1 VRKLPE
7 GNSELEAG
15 LELYERKSE
24 KLELLCFCEFVITRF
39 SRAGRTREGVCLAPV
54 TSRHIP
60 LRRFKDGSAVG
71 LQQVVGVKE
80 LTLNSPSVAKLRVL
94 FVDDE
99 SPIRDVMK
107 LELPRMGHDATIC
120 EDGASALKAL
130 EKNTFDAAI
139 IDLRMPGLSG
149 WDVVDHIKQVSPDTE
164 IIISTGHGSMEAAI
178 NALRKGAYD
187 FIPKPCKLVT
197 IANVLKRVSEKRA
210 MVNKTIALEK
220 RLKAVEGTSRL
231 IGDTPSMQQ
240 VKSMIS
246 KIAPTSSAVLIL
258 GETGTGKE
266 LVARRIHDES
276 KRADMPFVAV
286 NCGALPENLVESEF
300 FGHRKGAFTGADT
313 ARKGLFEVAN
323 GGTLF
328 LDELGEL
335 DKNMQVKL
343 LRFLEAGEVRRVGEN
358 EAFHVDVRIVCA
370 TNRHLEEMVK
380 AGTFRED
387 LFFRVNTFEI
397 MLPPLRERQDDISQ
411 LALSLVKRFL
421 KRNDVPES
429 IISPEA
435 MQTLRAHLWSGNV
448 RELANA
454 IEHAVILSGGQ
465 TIFPEHLPTSV
476 TNRVS
481 ITLPVPTAPQP
492 VVAAAA
498 ALVEEEEI
506 KTLRQV
512 EQEVILASLE
522 RNGGDKPLTARE
534 LGIALKTL
542 YNKLNQYEAQGHS
555 IAG

>member
-1 VRKLPE
+1 M
-7 GNSELEAG
+7 
-15 LELYERKSE
+15 
-24 KLELLCFCEFVITRF
+24 
-39 SRAGRTREGVCLAPV
+39 
-54 TSRHIP
+54 
-60 LRRFKDGSAVG
+60 
-71 LQQVVGVKE
+71 
-80 LTLNSPSVAKLRVL
+80 NSPSVAKLRVL

-99 SPIRDVMK
+99 GPIRDVMK

-120 EDGASALKAL
+120 EDGESALKAL

-149 WDVVDHIKQVSPDTE
+149 WDVVDHIKQVSPETE

-178 NALRKGAYD
+178 QALRKGAYD

-197 IANVLKRVSEKRA
+197 IANVLKRVGEKRA
-210 MVNKTIALEK
+210 MVNKTIALEN
-220 RLKAVEGTSRL
+220 RLKAVEGNCRL
-231 IGDTPSMQQ
+231 VGDTPEMQQ
-240 VKSMIS
+240 VKNMIS
-246 KIAPTSSAVLIL
+246 KIAPTDSAVLIL

-266 LVARRIHDES
+266 LVARRIHEES
-276 KRADMPFVAV
+276 NRASMPFVAV

-313 ARKGLFEVAN
+313 PRKGLFEVAN

-343 LRFLEAGEVRRVGEN
+343 LRFLESGEVRRVGEN

-370 TNRHLEEMVK
+370 TNRHLEDMVK
-380 AGTFRED
+380 EGHFRED
-387 LFFRVNTFEI
+387 LFFRVNTFEVV
-397 MLPPLRERQDDISQ
+397 LPSLRERRDDIPL
-411 LALSLVKRFL
+411 LARSLVKRFL
-421 KRNDVPES
+421 KRSDIPDTM
-429 IISPEA
+429 ISPEA
-435 MQTLRAHLWSGNV
+435 LEAMKAHVWTGNV

-454 IEHAVILSGGQ
+454 IEHSVILSGGN
-465 TIFPEHLPTSV
+465 TILPEHLPTSV

-481 ITLPVPTAPQP
+481 VALPSQPIAQPAP
-492 VVAAAA
+492 VAVATPEP
-498 ALVEEEEI
+498 EEEEV

-512 EQEVILASLE
+512 EQEVILSALE
-522 RNGGDKPLTARE
+522 RNKGDKPQTARE

>member
-1 VRKLPE
+1 M
-7 GNSELEAG
+7 
-15 LELYERKSE
+15 
-24 KLELLCFCEFVITRF
+24 
-39 SRAGRTREGVCLAPV
+39 
-54 TSRHIP
+54 
-60 LRRFKDGSAVG
+60 
-71 LQQVVGVKE
+71 
-80 LTLNSPSVAKLRVL
+80 NSPSVAKLRVL

-130 EKNTFDAAI
+130 DKNTFDAAI

-178 NALRKGAYD
+178 QALRKGAYD
-187 FIPKPCKLVT
+187 FIPKPCKLVS
-197 IANVLKRVSEKRA
+197 IANVLKRVAEKRA
-210 MVNKTIALEK
+210 MVNKTIALEN
-220 RLKAVEGTSRL
+220 RLKAAEGTCRL
-231 IGDTPSMQQ
+231 VGDTPEMQQ
-240 VKSMIS
+240 VKAMIS
-246 KIAPTSSAVLIL
+246 KIAPTDSAVLIL

-266 LVARRIHDES
+266 LVARRIHEES
-276 KRADMPFVAV
+276 KRAHMPFVPV
-286 NCGALPENLVESEF
+286 NCGALAENLVESEF
-300 FGHRKGAFTGADT
+300 FGHRKGAFTGADSP
-313 ARKGLFEVAN
+313 RKGLFEVAN

-343 LRFLEAGEVRRVGEN
+343 LRFLESGEVRRVGEN
-358 EAFHVDVRIVCA
+358 ESFHVDVRIVCA
-370 TNRHLEEMVK
+370 TNRQLEDMVK
-380 AGTFRED
+380 EGTFRED
-387 LFFRVNTFEI
+387 LFFRVNTFEVK
-397 MLPPLRERQDDISQ
+397 LPSLRQRREDIPL
-411 LALSLVKRFL
+411 LALNLIKRFL
-421 KRNDVPES
+421 KRPDVPAS
-429 IISPEA
+429 IISPAA
-435 MQTLRAHLWSGNV
+435 MEKLQAHVWTGNV

-481 ITLPVPTAPQP
+481 ATLPQQPIPQP
-492 VVAAAA
+492 VVLAPP
-498 ALVEEEEI
+498 VEEI

-522 RNGGDKPLTARE
+522 RNDGDKPQTARE